1 MIGCNTEKAIGTF
14 TTETIDGCL
23 GTYLCI
29 DNGTESKPIAWFLDD
44 THVQLF
50 YSIMQQNWKVA
61 QTQGRMGI

>member
-1 MIGCNTEKAIGTF
+1 MISDNIEKVIGTF

-23 GTYLCI
+23 GTYLCV
-29 DNGTESKPIAWFLDD
+29 DDGKTSKPIAWFLDD
-44 THVQLF
+44 ADIQLF